1 MGGQHQN
8 SSGGTGQ
15 AIDWVRQN
23 RMDNINHVL
32 LLLAPSVRVVQGGL
46 MGQMVQRVGEVL
58 RAIVGQLEDLRKSS
72 AAGETG
78 DARLRGWCCEKLVA
92 LLASVRVFC
101 LVTGNPSSTID
112 GSLVVRG
119 LVEMLTIAGEN
130 ADPVLLAQSEALV
143 HASAS
148 FDWLQLAQSEAL
160 VHASTSTYLLVSA
173 AEALAKEGG
182 DAADMDFRLSGLQK
196 LVGMR
201 SLADCCAE
209 AMRAGSLDNVLAVM
223 ERTRRQQK
231 SYTGLA
237 EKIWSLLRR
246 LGGR

>member
-8 SSGGTGQ
+8 STGTGQ
-15 AIDWVRQN
+15 AIDRVRQN
-23 RMDNINHVL
+23 RMDNINHIL
-32 LLLAPSVRVVQGGL
+32 LLLAPGMRVVQGGL
-46 MGQMVQRVGEVL
+46 MGQIVQRVGEML

-72 AAGETG
+72 AAGETSN
-78 DARLRGWCCEKLVA
+78 ARLRGWCCEKLVA
-92 LLASVRVFC
+92 LLASVRLFR
-101 LVTGNPSSTID
+101 LVTGNPSSTIEV
-112 GSLVVRG
+112 SLVVRG
-119 LVEMLTIAGEN
+119 LVEMLTIAGQN
-130 ADPVLLAQSEALV
+130 ADPVLLTQSEALVHAAASFDWLPLAQSEALV
-143 HASAS
+143 QASA
-148 FDWLQLAQSEAL
+148 
-160 VHASTSTYLLVSA
+160 STYLLVSA

-182 DAADMDFRLSGLQK
+182 DAADMEFRLSGLQK
-196 LVGMR
+196 LVGMQ

-209 AMRAGSLDNVLAVM
+209 AMRAGSLDNVLATM

>member
-1 MGGQHQN
+1 
-8 SSGGTGQ
+8 
-15 AIDWVRQN
+15 
-23 RMDNINHVL
+23 MDNINHVL

-130 ADPVLLAQSEALV
+130 AGPVL
-143 HASAS
+143 
-148 FDWLQLAQSEAL
+148 LAQSEAL

-196 LVGMR
+196 LVGMG